1 MGDEW
6 VKPPENS
13 IEAIRHGISH
23 MDGVE
28 FDLRL
33 TMDNQLVLF
42 HDNHLSREQ
51 RKIIGGSKIN
61 LKLPDNRFEVDYH
74 QDFGYTPHTND
85 DIVTVLLL
93 LDDMGRDDGA
103 VKVVPGSHL
112 EGQKSLWMDG

>member
-51 RKIIGGSKIN
+51 RKIIGGSKWTEDHTADELNELGIDTFEKLLSDN
-61 LKLPDNRFEVDYH
+61 VFKVSCILTPYLKKTQTAIFN
-74 QDFGYTPHTND
+74 
-85 DIVTVLLL
+85 IVA
-93 LDDMGRDDGA
+93 M
-103 VKVVPGSHL
+103 
-112 EGQKSLWMDG
+112 